1 MHTGLQDLRYA
12 ARKLRHHPGFSL
24 TAILTLALGIGA
36 ATAVFSVTYG
46 VLIDPFPY
54 KNVQTLVTPRLCSP
68 QWSRCSWRVYTPE
81 QFLAIQQKTDLF
93 DGVAASAISSVVITG
108 GSEPQ
113 SLHGDYIT
121 ASTFEVFGVEPILGR
136 ASTQLDVSSGHGEVA
151 LLSYRFWAAHFG
163 KTPEI
168 LGRVLTFNGHPRT
181 IIGVLPPRFLWRGA
195 DVYLPVSMTAAPE
208 VQGQRYF
215 TLVGRLRPG
224 VTDAQA
230 GAELKP
236 VFDDFAQSAPR
247 TFPKDLRIG
256 IMPLN
261 EMRRSELANSLHLLL
276 GSVFVLLLIACVN
289 VSSLLLARAVQRE
302 QEFII
307 RASIGASRWS
317 LIRSSLIESVLL
329 ATATIPVAL
338 IFAWLG
344 LQATQRIVPTEA
356 IPDEAVITLN
366 VPVLLVSIAI
376 ALLTVLIFGLAP
388 AWRSANP
395 QLGTSLGRGAHSS
408 SGRTERRLLGSF
420 VVFEIALSLT
430 LLTLANL
437 MVRSLI
443 AAENTPVAFSPD
455 RTLALQLPFR
465 QDRYPTPQ
473 SRSAFF
479 LQLLERIRHIPGV
492 KSATTDSSFPL
503 MGALGVNIQIARQP
517 ADNRPTNLHL
527 VDPQYLAVS
536 RLKLLQGHFV
546 DERETGE
553 RAYDAVV
560 TQRFVQRYFKNEN
573 VLGQVVHL
581 RLLGGEGQKPL
592 LEGDFTVVG
601 VIEDAPVMTDVS
613 FQGYSPA
620 DIFLPN
626 TVAPLADILLV
637 STEFPADALM
647 NPVRRAVYSVDKD
660 QPIAEMLTVRQ
671 LLDSHGYA
679 EPRFSLALFGAF
691 AAAALLLS
699 LVGTYGILSFI
710 TSQRTHEIGI
720 RMALGA
726 GRLRVMGIVLR
737 QACLLAIIGVLVGL
751 PLALFAG
758 LLAKDELIGTSQHD
772 PFSIFIAFCV
782 LPLLAVAG
790 TLLPARRAASIDPA
804 RALRAE

>member
-1 MHTGLQDLRYA
+1 L
-12 ARKLRHHPGFSL
+12 
-24 TAILTLALGIGA
+24 
-36 ATAVFSVTYG
+36 
-46 VLIDPFPY
+46 
-54 KNVQTLVTPRLCSP
+54 
-68 QWSRCSWRVYTPE
+68 
-81 QFLAIQQKTDLF
+81 
-93 DGVAASAISSVVITG
+93 
-108 GSEPQ
+108 
-113 SLHGDYIT
+113 
-121 ASTFEVFGVEPILGR
+121 
-136 ASTQLDVSSGHGEVA
+136 
-151 LLSYRFWAAHFG
+151 
-163 KTPEI
+163 
-168 LGRVLTFNGHPRT
+168 
-181 IIGVLPPRFLWRGA
+181 
-195 DVYLPVSMTAAPE
+195 
-208 VQGQRYF
+208 
-215 TLVGRLRPG
+215 
-224 VTDAQA
+224 
-230 GAELKP
+230 
-236 VFDDFAQSAPR
+236 
-247 TFPKDLRIG
+247 
-256 IMPLN
+256 
-261 EMRRSELANSLHLLL
+261 
-276 GSVFVLLLIACVN
+276 
-289 VSSLLLARAVQRE
+289 
-302 QEFII
+302 
-307 RASIGASRWS
+307 
-317 LIRSSLIESVLL
+317 LL

-344 LQATQRIVPTEA
+344 LQATLRIVPTEA

-408 SGRTERRLLGSF
+408 GGRSERRLLGSF

-473 SRSAFF
+473 SRSAFL
-479 LQLLERIRHIPGV
+479 LQLLEHIRHIPGV

-536 RLKLLQGHFV
+536 RLKLLQGHFI

-573 VLGQVVHL
+573 VLGKVVHL
-581 RLLGGEGQKPL
+581 RVLGGEEQKPL

-626 TVAPLADILLV
+626 TVAPLANILLV
-637 STEFPADALM
+637 STEFPAGALM

-660 QPIAEMLTVRQ
+660 QPIAEMLTVRE
-671 LLDSHGYA
+671 LLDSHSYA
-679 EPRFSLALFGAF
+679 GPRFSLGPGARPPRRVTASTASATMSLNFVALDD
-691 AAAALLLS
+691 
-699 LVGTYGILSFI
+699 
-710 TSQRTHEIGI
+710 
-720 RMALGA
+720 MPALGHVA
-726 GRLRVMGIVLR
+726 K
-737 QACLLAIIGVLVGL
+737 QLLWLQG
-751 PLALFAG
+751 
-758 LLAKDELIGTSQHD
+758 
-772 PFSIFIAFCV
+772 
-782 LPLLAVAG
+782 
-790 TLLPARRAASIDPA
+790 
-804 RALRAE
+804 